1 MVTSRSE
8 IASRYPVYGLP
19 EIRIEVEFGRNR
31 SMATG
36 REPENLSRRLV
47 ECEFEYKD
55 EFSGLYDEIEMMQ
68 ESLWQ
73 QGDPWLAD

>member
-1 MVTSRSE
+1 
-8 IASRYPVYGLP
+8 
-19 EIRIEVEFGRNR
+19 
-31 SMATG
+31 MATG

-68 ESLWQ
+68 ESL
-73 QGDPWLAD
+73 